1 MISVVNSSLYEA
13 WMENEHATLFNLWS
27 RFSTGKLIRLLDEF
41 NEFKLLLSAH
51 RRDAWAVRRAT
62 IQICKQWDS
71 LFLLAIPRS
80 NLQ

>member
-41 NEFKLLLSAH
+41 NEFKLCCRPIAGTPGQCVEQLS
-51 RRDAWAVRRAT
+51 RYVNSGIRY
-62 IQICKQWDS
+62 
-71 LFLLAIPRS
+71 FF
-80 NLQ
+80 

>member
-1 MISVVNSSLYEA
+1 
-13 WMENEHATLFNLWS
+13 MENEHATLFNLWS